1 MSHDA
6 VTCGFARQQS
16 ASHDPSSTEIIN
28 FGHLSPF
35 MEGTGWAGDLVAAPG
50 NNREGVNKWCAQ
62 TSDPLQARA
71 VEQPK
76 LRAQR
81 LKALHGWLT
90 YGSMMERKVLPVTS
104 DKKSR
109 CRLHGG
115 AKGSGGSSSERN
127 GQYVTASGRDCGAA
141 ENQPI
146 TENAPPWPDI
156 IPKFEK
162 CVVCAAL
169 LDMAVEPVACAIL
182 VWLEAL

>member
-1 MSHDA
+1 MVNVWQHD
-6 VTCGFARQQS
+6 
-16 ASHDPSSTEIIN
+16 E
-28 FGHLSPF
+28 
-35 MEGTGWAGDLVAAPG
+35 
-50 NNREGVNKWCAQ
+50 RE
-62 TSDPLQARA
+62 
-71 VEQPK
+71 
-76 LRAQR
+76 
-81 LKALHGWLT
+81 
-90 YGSMMERKVLPVTS
+90 VLPVTS

-141 ENQPI
+141 ENQRI

-169 LDMAVEPVACAIL
+169 LDMAVETVACAIL